1 MNKIKVLQIGMTS
14 NIGGLETYLMQQ
26 FDHIDKNK
34 LQYDFVN
41 ITAEKDIVYKEKLS
55 LKAVRFTI

>member
-34 LQYDFVN
+34 LQYDFVK
-41 ITAEKDIVYKEKLS
+41 ITAEKDRKSV
-55 LKAVRFTI
+55 V